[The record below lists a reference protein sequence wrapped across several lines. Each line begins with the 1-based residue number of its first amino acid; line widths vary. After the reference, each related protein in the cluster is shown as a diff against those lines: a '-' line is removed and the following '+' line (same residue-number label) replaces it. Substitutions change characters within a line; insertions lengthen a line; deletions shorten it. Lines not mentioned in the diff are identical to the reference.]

1 MFPFM
6 QNQAPIGQ
14 YPNGT
19 WSNVNPPQVTHNSP
33 LQNNLNVSMT
43 IYNK

>member
-19 WSNVNPPQVTHNSP
+19 WSNVNSPQVAHNSS
-33 LQNNLNVSMT
+33 LQNNINVSYW
-43 IYNK
+43 IIIK